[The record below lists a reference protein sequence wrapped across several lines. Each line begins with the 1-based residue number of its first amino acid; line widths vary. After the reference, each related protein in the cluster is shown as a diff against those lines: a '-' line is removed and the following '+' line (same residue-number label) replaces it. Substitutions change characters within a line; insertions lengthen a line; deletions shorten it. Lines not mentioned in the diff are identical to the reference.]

1 MAELSLPVGRRNTPA
16 VNRLKRIGDHLD
28 ALSLE
33 LNKVYFLED
42 SVVQRKD
49 FEEITELADVACQSL
64 YGVRDGIAAKGG
76 PNVAKGYVKK

>member
-1 MAELSLPVGRRNTPA
+1 MAELNLPVGRRNSPA

-28 ALSLE
+28 ALYME
-33 LNKVYFLED
+33 LVKVQFLEA

-49 FEEITELADVACQSL
+49 FEEMEELADAACQSL
-64 YGVRDGIAAKGG
+64 HGVRDGIAAKGG